1 MTIKIEGLE
10 DLNEV
15 LAKLPAEFDREATKI
30 VNSSAIKIRYEAQ
43 KSIISRQSQ
52 GRTYTKSD
60 PYRKHI
66 ASAPGYPPN
75 TDTGYLAGHIEW
87 REAGKATAHVNSHA
101 SYSADLEFGRRNME
115 ARPFMTPAVE
125 KERPNF
131 MKNIKGIVSK
141 VAK

>member
-1 MTIKIEGLE
+1 MTVRIEGLE
-10 DLNEV
+10 DLNAV

-43 KSIISRQSQ
+43 QSIL
-52 GRTYTKSD
+52 GRPSPGITYTKKD
-60 PYRKHI
+60 PYRRHT
-66 ASAPGYPPN
+66 ASAPGSPPN

-87 REAGKATAHVNSHA
+87 REAGKATAHVDSHA
-101 SYSADLEFGRRNME
+101 AYSAWLEFGTRNMA
-115 ARPFMTPAVE
+115 ARPCMTPAVE

-131 MKNIKGIVSK
+131 MKNIEAIVSK